1 MVMSAVCVLM
11 GTDPLKK
18 MDPQTQKKVTD
29 YWTPTQKLMNSP
41 DFLSNL
47 LNYPSE
53 DVNEKHIKG
62 L

>member
-1 MVMSAVCVLM
+1 
-11 GTDPLKK
+11 
-18 MDPQTQKKVTD
+18 
-29 YWTPTQKLMNSP
+29 MNSP

-62 L
+62 LQPFTELPQFNKQHLLKINMVAANLAGWVLAM